1 MIQPRLPHAS
11 PLAILLMT
19 LAFSPAFAADPA
31 PATAAAGASAA
42 PAAPVGRAPETVV
55 PGAMMMARDPLTGE
69 LRAPT
74 AEEMAALGA
83 GLSRAGQSLNYSDE
97 GLKQVVLPDGTV
109 MVDLQGRF
117 MSTSVAFIDADGR
130 LVRQCND
137 HPGLAFDHRD
147 HAPTSPE
154 VRDER

>member
-1 MIQPRLPHAS
+1 MIPPRLPNAS

-19 LAFSPAFAADPA
+19 LALSPAFAADPA
-31 PATAAAGASAA
+31 PATAAEGASAA
-42 PAAPVGRAPETVV
+42 PVPSAPETVV

-83 GLSRAGQSLNYSDE
+83 GLSRAAQSLNYSDE

-130 LVRQCND
+130 MVRQCND